1 MDKQMPESAKTQS
14 KELDSEQSAKTE
26 NQEAEPLA
34 QHNPELDT
42 ATPAEIASAAYSFE
56 SDKLMTVVE
65 HLDELRV
72 RIIRS
77 LIAIAISFFAA
88 LFCAKDIVRALEAPA
103 GTITFQAL
111 SLEEPLFVFFK
122 VASYA
127 AIIIALPYI
136 LFEISQFISP
146 GLRPQERRILAPIV
160 IGSPMLFVCGTL
172 FAYFLVLPPML
183 HFFGSFGEGV
193 TPIHQRL
200 DFYISLVCTVL
211 MYMGLCFQLPV
222 VIFAISFTG
231 LIGSSHLLKVWRY
244 AVFAAALV
252 AAIITP
258 DPTAISMLIVMA
270 ALVALYFLSIAML
283 KLFGR

>member
-1 MDKQMPESAKTQS
+1 MDKDMPESPIEIKADAKSQDPQTQVPS
-14 KELDSEQSAKTE
+14 PS
-26 NQEAEPLA
+26 
-34 QHNPELDT
+34 DT
-42 ATPAEIASAAYSFE
+42 ATPAEIASAEYSFA
-56 SDKLMTVVE
+56 SDKMMTVVE
-65 HLDELRV
+65 HLDELRF
-72 RIIRS
+72 RIIRC
-77 LIAIAISFFAA
+77 LIAIGIAFAAA
-88 LFCAKDIVRALEAPA
+88 LFCAKEIVRALEAPA

-127 AIIIALPYI
+127 AIIIALPYV
-136 LFEISQFISP
+136 LFEVSQFLSP
-146 GLRPQERRILAPIV
+146 GLRPQERKVLAPIV
-160 IGSPMLFVCGTL
+160 IGSPILFVCGAL

-211 MYMGLCFQLPV
+211 LYMGLCFQLPV
-222 VIFAISFTG
+222 IIFAISFTG
-231 LIGSSHLLKVWRY
+231 LIGSAHLLKVWRY

-283 KLFGR
+283 KVFGR